1 MRDWN
6 EYRIVLAIGRAGS
19 LVGAAK
25 DLGHDH
31 STVFRWLNA
40 FEKRRGVKLFDR
52 TTNQYSPTEAGMQ
65 MMIAAERLEAE
76 ILTLD
81 RLIAGSDN
89 RLTGKLRI
97 TSSETLAYRIL
108 NEVLAGFR
116 REYDGIELELLVDNR
131 QLDLLRREA
140 DIAIRATR
148 PQEGELFG
156 RKIASTPWAFYGST
170 DYIAERG
177 RPADIAALSSH
188 VLIGWDSAAVA
199 AASQWLTENIS
210 PRAFA
215 YRSSSLINQLMAVK
229 TGLGLAL
236 LPCYLGDQEP
246 EIERVQEP
254 LDVLTRELWLIT
266 HKDLRQTARV
276 RAFSTMS
283 AVGCWRAARF
293 WKASAARSRRPLQP
307 TRRYPGDWDRTD
319 PSCAQAF
326 CDHRIAN
333 RWPLGKRGHIPRQ
346 IWPCGQIDPSS
357 LRPVEDRKA
366 IGIGNTETI
375 AHQEFLIPQMTIEN
389 VKPVVK
395 PCPGDVGGLRT
406 IFRVK

>member
-276 RAFSTMS
+276 RAF
-283 AVGCWRAARF
+283 F
-293 WKASAARSRRPLQP
+293 
-307 TRRYPGDWDRTD
+307 
-319 PSCAQAF
+319 
-326 CDHRIAN
+326 DH
-333 RWPLGKRGHIPRQ
+333 
-346 IWPCGQIDPSS
+346 
-357 LRPVEDRKA
+357 
-366 IGIGNTETI
+366 
-375 AHQEFLIPQMTIEN
+375 
-389 VKPVVK
+389 
-395 PCPGDVGGLRT
+395 VGGGLLARRALLEGERGKIPAAAPT
-406 IFRVK
+406 NPAISG